1 MRRGFFQ
8 VYTGDGKG
16 KTTAALGLALRAS
29 GHEMPVYIGQF
40 MKGQDYGEL
49 KSLPRLQTVTLEQYG
64 DPGWV
69 RKGAIKPEQ
78 RAAAE
83 AGLEKARSALHS
95 GAYDIVI
102 LDELNMVTWFE
113 LVSEEAVL
121 RLIDERPSTVE
132 LIITGR
138 RASEAIIE
146 RADLVTEMREVKH
159 YYTQNVQAR
168 KGIEK

>member
-1 MRRGFFQ
+1 
-8 VYTGDGKG
+8 
-16 KTTAALGLALRAS
+16 
-29 GHEMPVYIGQF
+29 
-40 MKGQDYGEL
+40 
-49 KSLPRLQTVTLEQYG
+49 
-64 DPGWV
+64 
-69 RKGAIKPEQ
+69 
-78 RAAAE
+78 
-83 AGLEKARSALHS
+83 
-95 GAYDIVI
+95 
-102 LDELNMVTWFE
+102 MVTWFE

-138 RASEAIIE
+138 RASDAIIE